1 MSGLVKKITIL
12 SVLTLLILPGKGRSS
27 DFIEI
32 QKQDDGLLVL
42 EEGREVL
49 FYQTAPKS
57 HNGEYQRTNYI
68 HPLYSLEGSVLTED
82 FPEDHLHQ
90 RGIFWAWHQIVVND
104 QRVADQWT
112 LENFDWV
119 LQDVSI
125 DESPL
130 EYSELQVTFHWESP
144 NYTDE
149 SGNTVPFVE
158 EISTVRIYP
167 TREFQDTLYQQI
179 DFHTALRSINVPVS
193 IGGSE
198 DAKGYGGFSLRI
210 KLPDDMLFL
219 GENGLMKPQTT
230 AVDAGSWM
238 DFTGSLE
245 DDGSRAGMT
254 VLTHPS
260 LPLFPPPW
268 IIRAKNSM
276 QNPVFPGR
284 DLFQLPTEKP
294 LELFYRVLI
303 HDGDLKPVRIDKLQ
317 QEFESVE
324 F

>member
-1 MSGLVKKITIL
+1 MSRLLKQFAVLFILTIT
-12 SVLTLLILPGKGRSS
+12 ILPGKGRSS

-32 QKQDDGLLVL
+32 EKQDDGVLVL

-57 HNGEYQRTNYI
+57 HNGEYQRNNYI
-68 HPLYSLEGSVLTED
+68 HPLYSLAGTVLTED
-82 FPEDHLHQ
+82 SPEDHLHQ
-90 RGIFWAWHQIVVND
+90 RGIYLAWHQIVVNGE
-104 QRVADQWT
+104 RVADQWT
-112 LENFDWV
+112 LDDFDWE
-119 LQDVSI
+119 LKDVSI

-130 EYSELQVTFHWESP
+130 EYSELQVTFHWKSP
-144 NYTDE
+144 NYTDDN
-149 SGNTVPFVE
+149 GNTVPFVE
-158 EISTVRIYP
+158 EITTVRIYP
-167 TREFQDTLYQQI
+167 TRELQDTLYQQI
-179 DFHTALRSINVPVS
+179 DYHTALRAIDVPVS

-198 DAKGYGGFSLRI
+198 DVKGYGGFSLRI

-219 GENGLMKPQTT
+219 GENGLMKPKNT
-230 AVDAGSWM
+230 AVDAGRWM

-245 DDGSRAGMT
+245 EDGSKAGIT

-284 DLFQLPTEKP
+284 DLFQLSSEKS
-294 LELFYRVLI
+294 LELYYRVLI
-303 HDGDLKPVRIDKLQ
+303 HDGDLKPIRIDKLQ
-317 QEFESVE
+317 QVFESVE